1 MKTLSSEKITLVLL
15 LGVPV
20 LVSFVTLA
28 GSSVTRQE
36 AIEIGRNSDLV
47 SSLLE
52 HADRYSLKVYY
63 RNRTQANR
71 DHGVWTI
78 TWCIHQKGD
87 PSGAAASV
95 SQAID
100 EETGEILDEGFLVHR

>member
-1 MKTLSSEKITLVLL
+1 MKTLSSEKTTLVLL
-15 LGVPV
+15 LGILVLASFLI
-20 LVSFVTLA
+20 LVS
-28 GSSVTRQE
+28 SPVTRE
-36 AIEIGRNSDLV
+36 KAIEISRNSDLV

-71 DHGVWTI
+71 DQGVWTI
-78 TWCIHQKGD
+78 TWCIHQKGA
-87 PSGAAASV
+87 PSGAAYSV